1 MSKKISFFLVLVF
14 VTNFAFTN
22 LNDSKI
28 SFYDSKLLKISL
40 K

>member
-1 MSKKISFFLVLVF
+1 MSKKILLFWALVF

-22 LNDSKI
+22 LNDSEI
-28 SFYDSKLLKISL
+28 SFYDSKLLKTSL